1 MSGRPLLRSA
11 FAAACAWACV
21 FNWAGGAA
29 AQGYPN
35 RPVRFIVGFPPGG
48 STDVAARV
56 ITPRLAERIGQPVLI
71 DIRAGAGGSIAVDAI
86 VRSAPDGYTIGFGAS
101 GALTINTTL
110 QSLPYDP
117 VRDIAPVTLVATTPM
132 LLAAGPATPVQS
144 LRELLAYARPRPGRL
159 EFATGGTGTAMH
171 LSGAMLN
178 ALAGVEL
185 VHVPFKGNSATAAA
199 LIGGQVPL
207 AVLDLTS
214 AQPFLRAG
222 RMRALAVTSARRTA
236 LAPGIPTMAEA
247 GVPGFDVV
255 SWLGII
261 APAGTPSDVVT
272 YLNAELVGIL
282 THADSR
288 ERLVAAGLDPV
299 PSSQEEFGA
308 LVRAEIPR
316 LAKLIRESGVRGE

>member
-1 MSGRPLLRSA
+1 MLAVCGA
-11 FAAACAWACV
+11 
-21 FNWAGGAA
+21 AA

-35 RPVRFIVGFPPGG
+35 RPLRFIVGFPPGG
-48 STDVAARV
+48 SSDVAARV
-56 ITPRLAERIGQPVLI
+56 IAPRLAERIGQPVHI
-71 DIRAGAGGSIAVDAI
+71 EIRAGAGGSIAVDAI
-86 VRSAPDGYTIGFGAS
+86 VRSAPDGYTIGFGVS

-117 VRDIAPVTLVATTPM
+117 VKDIAPVTLVATTPL
-132 LLAAGPATPVQS
+132 LLAAGPVAPVQS

-185 VHVPFKGNSATAAA
+185 VHVPYKGNSATAAA

-236 LAPGIPTMAEA
+236 LAPEIPTMAEA

-255 SWLGII
+255 SWFGII
-261 APAGTPSDVVT
+261 APAGTPSDIVT
-272 YLNAELVGIL
+272 FLNAELVGVL
-282 THADSR
+282 THAESR
-288 ERLVAAGLDPV
+288 ERMVAAGLDPV

-308 LVRAEIPR
+308 LVRAEVQR
-316 LAKLIRESGVRGE
+316 MGKVIREMGIRGE